1 MSTLGIPGLLLWEGP
16 PGPRRATADRKG
28 PGGPA
33 LGGATGLA
41 GISYP
46 CCFGRRVPRPSPN
59 PRDPVRFVNHEY
71 VTTEDLSVNEI
82 ESISEWVLEH
92 VFKIPNAVPET
103 DDSDSVPIVKHL
115 VDYYFVN
122 NHFLAAIIPATF
134 SVSFKAVHL
143 FVISFWSC
151 DAVFDL
157 IKPPKH

>member
-1 MSTLGIPGLLLWEGP
+1 MTKFF
-16 PGPRRATADRKG
+16 RKYTRLFAICLTVVILNLSIDA
-28 PGGPA
+28 P
-33 LGGATGLA
+33 
-41 GISYP
+41 
-46 CCFGRRVPRPSPN
+46 
-59 PRDPVRFVNHEY
+59 DPVRFVNQEY

-103 DDSDSVPIVKHL
+103 DDFDSVPIVKHL

-134 SVSFKAVHL
+134 SISFKAVHL